1 MCRLLACGVL
11 SFEVPNHLSP
21 GNAMK
26 PLISSTNDAVISNLN
41 SLLRGEISAVE
52 TYNQA
57 ITHLA
62 NEPVDD
68 LIANRDC
75 HHKRVTLL
83 KSTIAQHGGTPD
95 ATSGL
100 WGSLAKL
107 VEQGAALISVKT
119 VIAALE
125 EGEDRG
131 LAQYRKPGDLDPS
144 SIQLIHTVLLPR
156 QLETHERMRLRKLAE
171 A

>member
-1 MCRLLACGVL
+1 
-11 SFEVPNHLSP
+11 
-21 GNAMK
+21 MK
-26 PLISSTNDAVISNLN
+26 PLASSSTTNDTTISNLN

-57 ITHLA
+57 ISHLT
-62 NEPVDD
+62 NESIDD

-75 HHKRVTLL
+75 HQKRVTLL
-83 KSTIAQHGGTPD
+83 RSTIAQHGGTPD

-107 VEQGAALISVKT
+107 VEKGAAMISAKT

-131 LAQYRKPGDLDPS
+131 LAQYRKPGDLDAA

-156 QLETHERMRLRKLAE
+156 QLETHERMRLRKLSTV
-171 A
+171 

>member
-1 MCRLLACGVL
+1 
-11 SFEVPNHLSP
+11 
-21 GNAMK
+21 MK
-26 PLISSTNDAVISNLN
+26 PLIQSTNDTIISNLN

-57 ITHLA
+57 VIHLA

-68 LIANRDC
+68 LIANLTC
-75 HHKRVTLL
+75 HSKRVDLL
-83 KSTIAQHGGTPD
+83 KNAITQHGGTPD
-95 ATSGL
+95 ATSGM
-100 WGSLAKL
+100 WGSLTKL
-107 VEQGAALISVKT
+107 VEKGAALISAKT

-131 LAQYRKPGDLDPS
+131 LAQYRKPGDLDPA

-156 QLETHERMRLRKLAE
+156 QLETHERMRMRKLTV
-171 A
+171 

>member
-1 MCRLLACGVL
+1 
-11 SFEVPNHLSP
+11 
-21 GNAMK
+21 MK
-26 PLISSTNDAVISNLN
+26 PLISSTNDTVISNLN

-62 NEPVDD
+62 AEPVAD

-75 HHKRVTLL
+75 HSKRVALL
-83 KSTIAQHGGTPD
+83 KSAVAQHGGTPD
-95 ATSGL
+95 ATSGM
-100 WGSLAKL
+100 WGSFTKL
-107 VEQGAALISVKT
+107 VEKGAALISAKT

-131 LAQYRKPGDLDPS
+131 VAQYRKPGDLDPT
-144 SIQLIHTVLLPR
+144 SIQLIHTTLMPR
-156 QLETHERMRLRKLAE
+156 QLETHERMRTRKLRAV
-171 A
+171 

>member
-1 MCRLLACGVL
+1 
-11 SFEVPNHLSP
+11 
-21 GNAMK
+21 MK
-26 PLISSTNDAVISNLN
+26 SQPSTSNETTVSNLN

-57 ITHLA
+57 ISHLT
-62 NEPVDD
+62 NEVVDD

-83 KSTIAQHGGTPD
+83 RSSIAQHGGTPD

-100 WGSLAKL
+100 WGSMAKL
-107 VEQGAALISVKT
+107 VEKGAALISSKA

-131 LAQYRKPGDLDPS
+131 LAQYRKPGDLDPA

-156 QLETHERMRLRKLAE
+156 QLETHERMRLRKLSTV
-171 A
+171 

>member
-1 MCRLLACGVL
+1 
-11 SFEVPNHLSP
+11 
-21 GNAMK
+21 MK
-26 PLISSTNDAVISNLN
+26 PLISSTNDIVIANLN

-57 ITHLA
+57 ISHLSS
-62 NEPVDD
+62 EPVAD

-75 HHKRVTLL
+75 HSKRVAVL
-83 KSTIAQHGGTPD
+83 KHNIAEHGGTPD

-100 WGSLAKL
+100 WGSLTKL
-107 VEQGAALISVKT
+107 VEKGAALISAKT

-131 LAQYRKPGDLDPS
+131 LAQYRSPGDLDPS
-144 SIQLIHTVLLPR
+144 SIQLIHTILLPR
-156 QLETHERMRLRKLAE
+156 QLETHERMRTRKLSGV
-171 A
+171 

>member
-1 MCRLLACGVL
+1 
-11 SFEVPNHLSP
+11 
-21 GNAMK
+21 MK
-26 PLISSTNDAVISNLN
+26 PLIKSTNDTVIANLN

-62 NEPVDD
+62 NEPVTD
-68 LIANRDC
+68 LIANRNC
-75 HHKRVTLL
+75 HSKRVDLL
-83 KSTIAQHGGTPD
+83 RSTIAQHGGTPD

-100 WGSLAKL
+100 WGSFTKL
-107 VEQGAALISVKT
+107 VEKSAALISAKT

-131 LAQYRKPGDLDPS
+131 LAQYRKPGDLDPA

-156 QLETHERMRLRKLAE
+156 QLETHERMSTRKMNTL
-171 A
+171 